1 MAESRSSSPL
11 PDMVGPDDVGIDWAG
26 EPGAMAAEP
35 RNSNAVPGGN
45 VSGMDEEGGEEEAE
59 EEEEVERAVTPP
71 LANQFERV
79 APSRP
84 LKQRPSVLDP
94 LRNAQSMGLRR
105 LKPRVRKMGIADAVC
120 DMVQRLGVDE
130 DGAGVDNV
138 LMIAFRNR
146 MKRRRDET
154 DERGMIPAARQFRAA
169 SRAALPAA
177 GPDLAITYDFG
188 QGAAAGAAET
198 PGRPAAGA
206 AEGGTADNGS
216 QWNLRE
222 RQEYGSDGSDDSGGS
237 GEDSE

>member
-35 RNSNAVPGGN
+35 RNGNAMPGGN
-45 VSGMDEEGGEEEAE
+45 VSGMDEEGGEEEA
-59 EEEEVERAVTPP
+59 EEEVERAVTPP

-79 APSRP
+79 APPRP
-84 LKQRPSVLDP
+84 LKQRPGVLDP

-105 LKPRVRKMGIADAVC
+105 LKPRVRKAGIADAVSG
-120 DMVQRLGVDE
+120 MVQNLGVGE
-130 DGAGVDNV
+130 DGARVDNV
-138 LMIAFRNR
+138 LMAAFRNR
-146 MKRRRDET
+146 LKRRRDEG
-154 DERGMIPAARQFRAA
+154 DERGMIPAAQQFRAA

-177 GPDLAITYDFG
+177 GPDHYITYDFG
-188 QGAAAGAAET
+188 QGAAAGAAAT

-222 RQEYGSDGSDDSGGS
+222 RQEYGSDGSDDSG
-237 GEDSE
+237 EDSE